1 MTIDEVFTKLITHMS
16 KGIQIHNLFSQAYD
30 FLGLYGF
37 SKCHEYHYLD
47 EIQGQ
52 QCLLHYFSHHYHK
65 LVTIETFTVS
75 EIIPESWRKYTTMAV
90 DSNTIR
96 QAVKDL
102 MEKWVQWE
110 RDTKLLY
117 QQMYQEL
124 VAINEI
130 AAAEK
135 IKCYILDV
143 TEELKHAE
151 KKIIKLESLGYDIN
165 TIIKWQ
171 QPMYKKYKKKRW

>member
-1 MTIDEVFTKLITHMS
+1 
-16 KGIQIHNLFSQAYD
+16 
-30 FLGLYGF
+30 
-37 SKCHEYHYLD
+37 
-47 EIQGQ
+47 
-52 QCLLHYFSHHYHK
+52 
-65 LVTIETFTVS
+65 
-75 EIIPESWRKYTTMAV
+75 
-90 DSNTIR
+90 
-96 QAVKDL
+96 
-102 MEKWVQWE
+102 
-110 RDTKLLY
+110 
-117 QQMYQEL
+117 MYQEL

-171 QPMYKKYKKKRW
+171 